1 MKYNNTIILVLILL
15 LSTCARVSSPTGGPE
30 DENPPQLLHSVPE
43 DEQLNYK
50 GTSILLVF
58 NEIVQ
63 TNQIESELIITPKP
77 PGSFRTR
84 GNRNTVELI
93 FSEPFSDSTTYS
105 FSFANTIQD
114 VTARN
119 PAENL
124 NLSFSTGNYLDSLS
138 ISGQILN
145 LYNQLPIEGLQVSLF
160 SADDSLT
167 VLNGNAQYYAKTD
180 SAGRYRFKNLPNG
193 QYRIYAF
200 ADKNNNNKAD
210 SDGELYGF
218 FTDTLYLNSNIADID
233 FTVQKLSTKEPRLV
247 SGRQFGPYFELTFNK
262 AITAFDILEKENY
275 VYTRRDEDQIRFFRT
290 NELFNDTTDLIFQ
303 AQDSIGNVLIDT
315 ASYYFGESDLTPE
328 EFNVSLVPS
337 KSLLRPEE
345 DITIKLNKPFTHIQY
360 DSLSFSLDS
369 LNVFHFPKNTVDT
382 LPLNMGITFPLKIKQ
397 YAPKPDQR
405 LTLTIKPGAFISIE
419 GDTTKS
425 FRTVF
430 EAAIEQET
438 ALISGRVNT
447 NGLPI
452 IVQLLNANSL
462 EIVAQATETSFSFS
476 YLDAGPYMIRVIH
489 DLNGNGIWDI
499 GNILENIPPEP
510 ATFYVDDT
518 YNSQLIEVRKNWARE
533 GLIINLR

>member
-1 MKYNNTIILVLILL
+1 MKYKTTIILVLILL
-15 LSTCARVSSPTGGPE
+15 LSACARVSSPTGGPE
-30 DENPPQLLHSVPE
+30 DENPPQLLRSVPE

-58 NEIVQ
+58 DEIVQ
-63 TNQIESELIITPKP
+63 TNQIESGLIITPKP

-119 PAENL
+119 PAQNL
-124 NLSFSTGNYLDSLS
+124 NLSFSTGDYLDSLS
-138 ISGQILN
+138 ISGKILN
-145 LYNQLPIEGLQVSLF
+145 LYDQLPIEGLQVSLF
-160 SADDSLT
+160 SANDSLT

-180 SAGRYRFKNLPNG
+180 SAGGYRFKNLPNG

-218 FTDTLYLNSNIADID
+218 FTDTLNLNNNIADID
-233 FTVQKLSTKEPRLV
+233 FTVQKLSTKELRLV

-262 AITAFDILEKENY
+262 AITAFDILEGEDY
-275 VYTRRDEDQIRFFRT
+275 VYTKRDNDQIRFFRT

-315 ASYYFGESDLTPE
+315 ASYYFGESDLASE
-328 EFNVSLVPS
+328 EFKITLTPS

-345 DITIKLNKPFTHIQY
+345 DITLKLNKPFTHIQF

-369 LNVFHFPKNTVDT
+369 LNVFPFPKGTVDT
-382 LPLNMGITFPLKIKQ
+382 LPLNMGIRFPFKIKQ
-397 YAPKPDQR
+397 YAPRPDQR
-405 LTLTIKPGAFISIE
+405 LTLTVKAGAFISVE
-419 GDTTKS
+419 GDSTKT
-425 FRTVF
+425 FKTVF
-430 EAAIEQET
+430 DAAIEQET

-452 IVQLLNANSL
+452 IVQLLNARSL
-462 EIVAQATETSFSFS
+462 EIVAQTTAPNFSFS
-476 YLDAGPYMIRVIH
+476 YLNAGAYMIRVIH
-489 DLNGNGIWDI
+489 DKNGNGIWDI
-499 GNILENIPPEP
+499 GNILENEAPEP
-510 ATFYVDDT
+510 ATFYVDET

-533 GLIINLR
+533 GLTINLR